1 MNNIKLTPLKTALV
15 LLFIVVFVS
24 GCRKPEDPEIPL
36 NVTDVDGNV
45 YSVVIIGKQGWM
57 KENLKVT
64 HYSDGSEIPNV
75 TGTSEWAA
83 LTSGAW
89 SEYNNSASTGTTY
102 GKLYNGFAVETGKL
116 CPAGWR
122 VPTDDDWT
130 ELMDFLGGQSIAGG
144 HLKQAGT
151 SLWKTPN
158 EGATNSSGFT
168 ALPAGFR
175 GPTGLFYQNAEV
187 AIWWSSS
194 SEANK
199 LPYWI
204 TVFSNPFLAR
214 NFPVTKVNGMTIR
227 CIWAD

>member
-1 MNNIKLTPLKTALV
+1 MNSFKITPLKTALM
-15 LLFIVVFVS
+15 LLFIVVLVS
-24 GCRKPEDPEIPL
+24 GCRKAEDPEIPL
-36 NVTDVDGNV
+36 KVTDADGNV
-45 YSVVIIGKQGWM
+45 YDVVIIGKQGWM

-64 HYSDGSEIPNV
+64 HYSDGSVIPNV
-75 TGTSEWAA
+75 TGTSEWAS

-116 CPAGWR
+116 CPTGWR

-130 ELMDFLGGQSIAGG
+130 ELMNFLGGQSVAGG
-144 HLKQAGT
+144 QIKQEGT

-194 SEANK
+194 SEADK

-204 TVFSNPFLAR
+204 TVFSNAYMAR

>member
-1 MNNIKLTPLKTALV
+1 MNSFKITPLKTALM
-15 LLFIVVFVS
+15 LLFIVVLVS
-24 GCRKPEDPEIPL
+24 GCRKAEDPEIPL
-36 NVTDVDGNV
+36 KVTDVDGNV
-45 YSVVIIGKQGWM
+45 YDVVIIGKQGWM

-75 TGTSEWAA
+75 TGTSEWAS

-116 CPAGWR
+116 CPTGWR

-130 ELMDFLGGQSIAGG
+130 ELMDFLGGQSVAGG
-144 HLKQAGT
+144 QMKQAGT

-194 SEANK
+194 SEADK

-204 TVFSNPFLAR
+204 TVFSNAYMAR
-214 NFPVTKVNGMTIR
+214 NFPVTKVNGMAIR

>member
-1 MNNIKLTPLKTALV
+1 MNRFKITPLNRALM
-15 LLFIVVFVS
+15 LLFIVVLVS
-24 GCRKPEDPEIPL
+24 GCRKTEDPEIPL
-36 NVTDVDGNV
+36 KVTDVDGNL

-57 KENLKVT
+57 KENLKVA
-64 HYSDGSEIPNV
+64 HYSDGSVIPNV
-75 TGTSEWAA
+75 SGTTEWAA

-89 SEYNNSASTGTTY
+89 SEYDNSASTGTTY

-116 CPAGWR
+116 CPTGWR

-130 ELMDFLGGQSIAGG
+130 ELMNFLGGQSVAGG
-144 HLKQAGT
+144 QIKQEGT

-194 SEANK
+194 SEADK

-204 TVFSNPFLAR
+204 TVFSNAYMAR

>member
-1 MNNIKLTPLKTALV
+1 MNSYKITPLKTALM
-15 LLFIVVFVS
+15 LLFIVVLVS
-24 GCRKPEDPEIPL
+24 GCRKAEEPEIPL
-36 NVTDVDGNV
+36 KVTDVDGNV
-45 YSVVIIGKQGWM
+45 NDVVIIGKQGWM

-75 TGTSEWAA
+75 TGTSEWAS

-116 CPAGWR
+116 CPTGWR

-130 ELMDFLGGQSIAGG
+130 ELMNFLGGQSVAGG
-144 HLKQAGT
+144 QIKQEGT

-194 SEANK
+194 SEADK

-204 TVFSNPFLAR
+204 TVFSNAYMAR

>member
-1 MNNIKLTPLKTALV
+1 MNNSKITPLNIALM

-24 GCRKPEDPEIPL
+24 GCRKAEDPEIPL
-36 NVTDVDGNV
+36 KVTDVDGNV
-45 YSVVIIGKQGWM
+45 NDVVIIGKQGWM

-64 HYSDGSEIPNV
+64 HYSDGSVIPNV
-75 TGTSEWAA
+75 TGTTEWAS

-144 HLKQAGT
+144 QLKQAGT

>member
-1 MNNIKLTPLKTALV
+1 MNNSKITPLNIVLM

-24 GCRKPEDPEIPL
+24 GCRKAEDPEIPL
-36 NVTDVDGNV
+36 KVTDVDGNV
-45 YSVVIIGKQGWM
+45 NDVVIIGKQGWM

-64 HYSDGSEIPNV
+64 HYSDGAVIPNV
-75 TGTSEWAA
+75 TGTTEWAS

-144 HLKQAGT
+144 QLKQAGT

>member
-1 MNNIKLTPLKTALV
+1 MNSFKITPLKTALM
-15 LLFIVVFVS
+15 LLFIVVLVS
-24 GCRKPEDPEIPL
+24 GCRKAEEPEIPL
-36 NVTDVDGNV
+36 KVTDVDGNV
-45 YSVVIIGKQGWM
+45 YDVVIIGKQGWM

-75 TGTSEWAA
+75 TGTSEWAG

-144 HLKQAGT
+144 QLKQAGT

>member
-1 MNNIKLTPLKTALV
+1 MKNFKITPLNIALM

-24 GCRKPEDPEIPL
+24 GCRKAEDPEIPL
-36 NVTDVDGNV
+36 KVTDVDGNV
-45 YSVVIIGKQGWM
+45 YDVVIIGKQGWM

-64 HYSDGSEIPNV
+64 HYSDGAVIPNV
-75 TGTSEWAA
+75 TGTTEWAS

-144 HLKQAGT
+144 QLKQAGT

>member
-1 MNNIKLTPLKTALV
+1 MNSFKITPLKTALM
-15 LLFIVVFVS
+15 LLFIVVLVS
-24 GCRKPEDPEIPL
+24 GCRKAEDPEIPL
-36 NVTDVDGNV
+36 KVTDADGNV
-45 YSVVIIGKQGWM
+45 YDVVIIGKQGWM
-57 KENLKVT
+57 KENLKVI

-75 TGTSEWAA
+75 TGTSEWAS

-116 CPAGWR
+116 CPTGWR

-130 ELMDFLGGQSIAGG
+130 ELMNFLGGQSVAGG
-144 HLKQAGT
+144 QIKQEGT

-194 SEANK
+194 SEADK

-204 TVFSNPFLAR
+204 TVFSNAYMAR

>member
-1 MNNIKLTPLKTALV
+1 MNNSKLTPLKTALM

-24 GCRKPEDPEIPL
+24 GCRQAEDPEIPL

-45 YSVVIIGKQGWM
+45 YNVVIIGKQGWM

-64 HYSDGSEIPNV
+64 HYSDGTEIQNV

-89 SEYNNSASTGTTY
+89 SEYNNSASAGATY

-130 ELMDFLGGQSIAGG
+130 ELMDFLGGQSVAGG
-144 HLKQAGT
+144 HIKQTGT

-194 SEANK
+194 SEADK

-204 TVFSNPFLAR
+204 TVFSNAYMAR
-214 NFPVTKVNGMTIR
+214 NFPVPKVNGMTIR